1 MRVITLWEIHEWDG
15 GDRQYYRGNCL
26 ASQEAADAYKASKR
40 HDCVV
45 KRVITVFDDLEDMEE
60 NSPLNAR
67 SEPWRSC
74 LTRTRLCSGWWA
86 KPWVLTT
93 AIEAA
98 NLALRGRPSHRNST
112 RMRSNF

>member
-60 NSPLNAR
+60 NSL
-67 SEPWRSC
+67 
-74 LTRTRLCSGWWA
+74 A
-86 KPWVLTT
+86 KRKERALAKLSDEDKAVLG
-93 AIEAA
+93 
-98 NLALRGRPSHRNST
+98 LVG
-112 RMRSNF
+112 